1 MLLVLSSQ
9 RRRIAYFAVTM
20 AIGLLL
26 IGLLPGLRWYTKAI
40 SFVLAPFVMAGVAA
54 AVLAWAPSKRGWLEC
69 IGTGVLLGGIL
80 GAFTRFDGLIGLPL
94 AVLIS
99 AGLVMVLHEG
109 WAERLPLKLTF
120 STSASGHLR
129 ADGAELW
136 SALVPGAG
144 AGLVSERL
152 IDVEPCP
159 DDPERKT
166 FYCALM
172 ACGELAEEATLTVLE
187 RDSSGTAR
195 IHIEG
200 EDAMGVM
207 SSGILSLK
215 ITEMDPETTHLDLQ
229 ESREGMQAGEVIE
242 RWFDDVLG
250 GELRHLQAHF
260 LALNPPEPS
269 DRDAEDAAA
278 LPPATSSRAAPAA
291 EPGPSSQLRPSQR
304 GTAAAEAA
312 AALHAKPK
320 AKQMKN
326 LARLPDDHLTLEAV
340 RKAVGE

>member
-1 MLLVLSSQ
+1 MLPVLSAQ

-40 SFVLAPFVMAGVAA
+40 SFLFAPFVMAGIAA

-69 IGTGVLLGGIL
+69 IGTGVLLGGLL
-80 GAFTRFDGLIGLPL
+80 GALTRFDGLVGLPL
-94 AVLIS
+94 AALLS
-99 AGLVMVLHEG
+99 AGLVMALHEA
-109 WAERLPLKLTF
+109 WADKLPLKLAF
-120 STSASGHLR
+120 ATSASGHVR

-144 AGLVSERL
+144 RGLVSERL
-152 IDVEPCP
+152 IDVERCK
-159 DDPERKT
+159 DDPEHKT

-187 RDSSGTAR
+187 RDSSGAAR

-200 EDAMGVM
+200 EDAMGNL
-207 SSGILSLK
+207 SSGLLSLK
-215 ITEMDPETTHLDLQ
+215 ITEMDPDTSHVDLHET
-229 ESREGMQAGEVIE
+229 REGMRAGEVIE

-269 DRDAEDAAA
+269 ERDAEEAAA
-278 LPPATSSRAAPAA
+278 LPRSAASAPAAPAA
-291 EPGPSSQLRPSQR
+291 GPAR
-304 GTAAAEAA
+304 GDAAAEAA
-312 AALHAKPK
+312 AQLRARNASSRP
-320 AKQMKN
+320 MKN
-326 LARLPDDHLTLEAV
+326 LAQLPEDHLTLEAV
-340 RKAVGE
+340 RKAVGG